1 MLTQSCRG
9 RGPVAGG
16 LANSTAN
23 TVTVEVSNTTETE
36 TLGPTTVLV
45 TQTLQITTATVSSS
59 SSQTSSFTQ
68 PIVTAPIEGFSV
80 IGFENGDIQLFYS
93 DAKGNIQSMQY
104 LQGVWSSP
112 VAVASNAKIGT
123 TLSISGEYY
132 YDSDDYEATLVR
144 CDFSMIYKERVF

>member
-23 TVTVEVSNTTETE
+23 TVTVVVSNTTETE
-36 TLGPTTVLV
+36 TLGPTTVLT

-59 SSQTSSFTQ
+59 SRQTSSSAQ

-80 IGFENGDIQLFYS
+80 IGFKNGDIQLFYS
-93 DAKGNIQSMQY
+93 DTEGNIQSMQY

-112 VAVASNAKIGT
+112 VAVASNAKTGT
-123 TLSISGEYY
+123 TLSTSAIYY
-132 YDSDDYEATLVR
+132 YNSADYEAALVR

>member
-16 LANSTAN
+16 LANTTAN

-45 TQTLQITTATVSSS
+45 TQTLQITSATVSSS

-123 TLSISGEYY
+123 TLSISAEYY
-132 YDSDDYEATLVR
+132 YDSDDYEAILVR
-144 CDFSMIYKERVF
+144 CDF